1 MERSADRIA
10 KNSIF
15 AFVARVAELFS
26 GLAVVVLA
34 ANYLGVQDFG
44 QYAFIRAVG
53 FVLIPLVA
61 FGLQRILIR
70 EIAIDREQAAVFVAS
85 GLIVNILMAIVA
97 GMIAV
102 IIGVAFQMTSKVA
115 MTALFLGMLSEVLMV
130 MIKTAD
136 SVFIAYERMIYES
149 ATSIITRL
157 LMIVFIIIVI
167 HYDLGFVNLFVAS
180 TLAGVLGLI
189 FALSILT
196 HKFVRPKWSIKFE
209 RIIYLLKESCPVAIS
224 TLLSQGYT
232 YIYVFLLKAFR
243 DLVQVSLFQVPQRII
258 TPLMLLPRSFLMAF
272 VPTLSRMAVNSD
284 SYSDLQ
290 YAYRQTLKYIF
301 ILTLPVC
308 ICGSIYAPRII
319 LLLFHENFAGA
330 IASFKILIWAI
341 LPLFLNGLLD
351 FLLTSIREQ
360 RVLIISNGL
369 CFLMSCTL
377 GLILVRKYGYL
388 GASWA
393 SLVSYFGLLIV
404 NFYFTTKYVGFIPIH
419 RIVIRPLLSGSVMCV
434 ILMSLVNRVNMVFAV
449 TAGILIYF
457 ALLFLFRTFTA
468 IEIEMFRS
476 IIKTRSKIPIEEEP

>member
-1 MERSADRIA
+1 MA
-10 KNSIF
+10 
-15 AFVARVAELFS
+15 
-26 GLAVVVLA
+26 LA
-34 ANYLGVQDFG
+34 N
-44 QYAFIRAVG
+44 AVG
-53 FVLIPLVA
+53 LLLA
-61 FGLQRILIR
+61 F
-70 EIAIDREQAAVFVAS
+70 
-85 GLIVNILMAIVA
+85 
-97 GMIAV
+97 
-102 IIGVAFQMTSKVA
+102 
-115 MTALFLGMLSEVLMV
+115 
-130 MIKTAD
+130 
-136 SVFIAYERMIYES
+136 
-149 ATSIITRL
+149 
-157 LMIVFIIIVI
+157 
-167 HYDLGFVNLFVAS
+167 
-180 TLAGVLGLI
+180 
-189 FALSILT
+189 SILT

-209 RIIYLLKESCPVAIS
+209 IIIYLLKESYPVAIS

-272 VPTLSRMAVNSD
+272 VPTLSRLGANSD
-284 SYSDLQ
+284 SYSSLE
-290 YAYRQTLKYIF
+290 YVYRQTLKYIL

-377 GLILVRKYGYL
+377 GLILVRKYGYW

-457 ALLFLFRTFTA
+457 ALLFLFKTFTA